1 MRCLMTFF
9 LQFLYN
15 NLAVAN
21 RSRVNNAHGVFR
33 VYMNINFSNV
43 IMSFTSGVTQGR

>member
-1 MRCLMTFF
+1 M
-9 LQFLYN
+9 YN

-33 VYMNINFSNV
+33 VSMNINFSNV
-43 IMSFTSGVTQGR
+43 IMSFTSGVPLKVADNGTF